1 MATRTAR
8 TRKWRTPKKR
18 TTKSAAG
25 RKRAT
30 SAKSGSGGARAI
42 WKGTISLGAIEVP
55 VKLYS
60 AVQDKSIHF
69 RLLDPKRKEPVKQ
82 QMIDPSTG
90 DVVPHAEIHKAYQSK
105 AGVLVMLDAEELEA
119 AQPEDSRDIEMVRF
133 VDAEQ
138 IAPAWY
144 DRPYYLGPDGES
156 KAYFA
161 LARALANQKKEGI
174 ARWVMRKKDYVGA
187 LKAEGD
193 YLALITL
200 RHTGE
205 VVSADAL
212 PTPGGRELD
221 KREIDMAKQLVE
233 SMVDDFDIAAFKD
246 EYRNRVLEL
255 VEAKS
260 AGKVLK
266 FPKPKTRREADDL
279 TTLLAKSLKGA
290 KSA

>member
-1 MATRTAR
+1 MATRSAR
-8 TRKWRTPKKR
+8 ARKWRSPKKR
-18 TTKSAAG
+18 TAKKTARRGKG
-25 RKRAT
+25 AT
-30 SAKSGSGGARAI
+30 SGARAI
-42 WKGTISLGAIEVP
+42 WKGVITFGSIEVP

-90 DVVPHAEIHKAYQSK
+90 DVVPHEEIHKAYQSK
-105 AGVLVMLDAEELEA
+105 AGVLVMLDAQELEA
-119 AQPEDSRDIEMVRF
+119 AEPEDSRDIEMVRF
-133 VDAEQ
+133 VDAQQ

-205 VVSADAL
+205 VVPADAL
-212 PTPGGRELD
+212 PSPGGRDLD
-221 KREIDMAKQLVE
+221 KREVDMARQLVE
-233 SMVDDFDIAAFKD
+233 SMVDDFDIKSFKD

-255 VEAKS
+255 VEAKA

-266 FPKPKTRREADDL
+266 FPKTAVRKEPTS
-279 TTLLAKSLKGA
+279 LASVLEKSLVAAKKRR

>member
-8 TRKWRTPKKR
+8 ARKWRSPKKR
-18 TTKSAAG
+18 AAKKTARRG
-25 RKRAT
+25 KAAA
-30 SAKSGSGGARAI
+30 SGARAI
-42 WKGTISLGAIEVP
+42 WKGVITFGSIEVP

-69 RLLDPKRKEPVKQ
+69 RLLDPKRKEPVRQ
-82 QMIDPSTG
+82 QMIDPGTG
-90 DVVPHAEIHKAYQSK
+90 DVVPHEEIHKAYQSK
-105 AGVLVMLDAEELEA
+105 AGVLVMLDADELEA
-119 AQPEDSRDIEMVRF
+119 VEPEESRDIEMVRF

-138 IAPAWY
+138 IEPAWY
-144 DRPYYLGPDGES
+144 ERPYYLGPDGES

-205 VVSADAL
+205 VVPADAL
-212 PTPGGRELD
+212 PTPGGRDLD
-221 KREIDMAKQLVE
+221 KREVDMAKQLVE
-233 SMVDDFDIAAFKD
+233 SMVADFDIKSFKD
-246 EYRNRVLEL
+246 EYRDRVLEL
-255 VEAKS
+255 VEAKA

-266 FPKPKTRREADDL
+266 FQRAVARKEPTSLTSVLEQSLVAAKKRR
-279 TTLLAKSLKGA
+279 